1 MINKFKEF
9 SFVKMV
15 VVSAGLFFMI
25 VIIIELFLSLIRSE
39 TVSEIIIKIS
49 SPNFIL
55 TKVIG
60 AVIYGVV
67 IAFFYKRKAKKIQEK

>member
-15 VVSAGLFFMI
+15 VVSAVLFFMI

-39 TVSEIIIKIS
+39 PLSEILTKIT
-49 SPNFIL
+49 SPDFIL
-55 TKVIG
+55 TKVV
-60 AVIYGVV
+60 AAAIYGII
-67 IAFFYKRKAKKIQEK
+67 IAFIYKRKAKKAQKK